1 MVARKAD
8 NADVG
13 WFETQVLPAPLCLD
27 VVKVVDSRFVDCDTA
42 DFADVRAIFPYL
54 REDVTLTRFAGF
66 AGLYGFGDGVHFK
79 SMSNDWQRKSHD
91 STGSL

>member
-1 MVARKAD
+1 
-8 NADVG
+8 
-13 WFETQVLPAPLCLD
+13 
-27 VVKVVDSRFVDCDTA
+27 
-42 DFADVRAIFPYL
+42 L